1 MKRILLLGLF
11 ILVFTACKTD
21 KDKENTDEVSVIK
34 EETRSLSHITIT
46 PIIENDSLSIRGLEI
61 IDDTTLGY
69 AANKGFGIVS
79 IKNNTIQFNNIYEAY
94 LKANPTEAP
103 APFRSLAM
111 VNDKIFGLSIGSP
124 ALLIE
129 SNIHTIT
136 PIVRYTEV
144 HEKVFYD
151 AMAFWNDKEGIAMG
165 DPTDDCLSIIVTRD
179 GGLTWNKIPCES
191 LPKAFEGEAAFAASD
206 TNIAIVGDHTW
217 IISGGAKSRVFYSP
231 DKGNTWEVFET
242 PLIQGEGSQGGYSM
256 DFFDKKN
263 GFIIGGD
270 YTKAEATNGNKAVT
284 SDGGK
289 TWTLIADGAEPDYRS
304 CVQYLPNGKGN
315 ELVAVGFRGISYS
328 NNYGKQW
335 KKLSDESFF
344 TIRFLNDSVAF
355 AAGRGRISKLI
366 FR

>member
-1 MKRILLLGLF
+1 MKRILLLGLC
-11 ILVFTACKTD
+11 ILVFIACKTD
-21 KDKENTDEVSVIK
+21 KDKGNAPVVNDEP
-34 EETRSLSHITIT
+34 RALSHITIT

-61 IDDTTLGY
+61 IDDATLGY
-69 AANKGFGIVS
+69 AANRGFGIV
-79 IKNNTIQFNNIYEAY
+79 TISNDTTQMNNIYEMY
-94 LKANPTEAP
+94 LKENPTENRSS
-103 APFRSLAM
+103 FRSLAV
-111 VNDKIFGLSIGSP
+111 VNDKIFGLSIGNP

-129 SNIHTIT
+129 SNIATIK
-136 PIVRYTEV
+136 PIVRYTET

-151 AMAFWNDKEGIAMG
+151 AMAFWNANEGIAMG
-165 DPTDDCLSIIVTRD
+165 DPTDDCLSVIITRD
-179 GGLTWNKIPCES
+179 GGLTWNKVPCEL

-242 PLIQGEGSQGGYSM
+242 PLLQGEGSQGGYSI
-256 DFFDKKN
+256 DFFDEEN

-270 YTKAEATNGNKAVT
+270 YTKAEANNGNKAVT
-284 SDGGK
+284 NDGGK
-289 TWTLIADGAEPDYRS
+289 TWELIAEGTEPDYRS
-304 CVQYLPNGKGN
+304 CVQYIPNGKGN

-328 NNYGKQW
+328 NDSGKQW
-335 KKLSDESFF
+335 NKLSDESFF